1 MYRMQIR
8 TFFQPFLSY
17 IKSCKEKKSSIAEKR
32 IKINLNYMWPLQEK
46 FYLEF
51 LYSGNLILVHS
62 NCVCLCIMK
71 LTVSIILVWCK
82 NQNTYS
88 ISELHFSYFYSTVL
102 SSSSIERRRIN
113 VFLKKIWKE
122 ITIMGC
128 CCESRLSTDDLK
140 ILAWG
145 CCINV
150 GTPTPKSVVVLLDPL
165 LPLVDVNMEAF
176 KAMISEFEP
185 PRPPA
190 DEAAAAAAAEPL
202 TKVEQWDRMM
212 FPWDMELGITPGWG

>member
-1 MYRMQIR
+1 MYNEINCKHHTCLMQKPEHIQHFW
-8 TFFQPFLSY
+8 TAFFIFLFNSAVLLFHW
-17 IKSCKEKKSSIAEKR
+17 KK
-32 IKINLNYMWPLQEK
+32 
-46 FYLEF
+46 
-51 LYSGNLILVHS
+51 
-62 NCVCLCIMK
+62 
-71 LTVSIILVWCK
+71 K
-82 NQNTYS
+82 NKG
-88 ISELHFSYFYSTVL
+88 L
-102 SSSSIERRRIN
+102 
-113 VFLKKIWKE
+113 LKKIWKE